1 MALVKPDHKRGK
13 ICLDRGISEC
23 KFEIHLPDPRYDGG
37 GQATIKQF
45 LRDSNIL
52 SKLNATE
59 SIMEMCCGYGGIG
72 YYLAYKLNLKKAIF
86 VDIDGG
92 AAEGIELNK
101 SVVNFDTEFY
111 ESSAFNSYTGP
122 KVDLIVTN
130 PPHVTTEE
138 ELTKIQNDLW
148 GGNMPEDRKV
158 RSRLILLDK
167 DFEFH
172 TNFCRDAHLYLNDG
186 GQIVFF
192 ENESFIPNQRI
203 KDTLGEGYS
212 YELIIRPPYQP
223 QMYMLIATKL

>member
-1 MALVKPDHKRGK
+1 MLQHHDHSRGK

-23 KFEIHLPDPRYDGG
+23 KFEIYLPDSKYDGG
-37 GQATIKQF
+37 GQYTIKQY
-45 LRDSNIL
+45 LTHSDVL
-52 SKLNATE
+52 SKLNATD

-101 SVVNFDTEFY
+101 SIVDFDTEFY

-148 GGNMPEDRKV
+148 NGNMPEDRKE

-172 TNFCRDAHLYLNDG
+172 TNFCNDAHKYLNDK

-192 ENESFIPNQRI
+192 ENETFIPCQKI
-203 KDTLGEGYS
+203 KDTLGDGYS
-212 YELIIRPPYQP
+212 YELIIKPPLEP